1 MRRTA
6 LRAGKS
12 FPFHAARERVARSPP
27 RRKKP
32 FSLRLPIHAP
42 SFPRIDMG
50 EGGEAMRGKG
60 AFLRGAAVLM
70 GGTLLLRLS
79 GILFRSYICL
89 RIGDA
94 GMGLYQLIFSLFALA
109 VTACTSGLGLAVTRL
124 AAEGGGALG
133 TLRRCVLLA
142 LSASLLAG
150 GALWAG
156 SEPLALSV
164 LGSEL
169 AVRPLRIL
177 ACGLPFMACCA
188 CLKGW
193 FLAEQRP
200 GIPTAADVLEQAVS
214 IGAGLALLNSLPPL
228 EALMLGSTLG
238 EAASFTL
245 TGLCFLRC
253 ARGRKRGT
261 PAPLRGILRIAVPV
275 VSSSFTR
282 SGLSSLEN
290 LLVPRGFRL
299 HGADLA
305 DSLSQYGRMQA
316 VAMPVIL
323 FPAALV
329 TSMCQLLIPK
339 LAFAASRGDKETIRN
354 TAGRAIR
361 FTLAFSFFI
370 TTLLIVFADPLCRFF
385 FQSAEAGNL
394 LRIMAPIVPLMYVD
408 SVVDGMLKGL
418 DQQLF
423 AFRCNLADSLLRVAA
438 VAVFLPL
445 WGMAGYAAVLF
456 FSEIFNASLS
466 IYRLLRVTELDADPV
481 TWVLLPAVG
490 AALLYYLLVLLPFV
504 G

>member
-1 MRRTA
+1 
-6 LRAGKS
+6 
-12 FPFHAARERVARSPP
+12 
-27 RRKKP
+27 
-32 FSLRLPIHAP
+32 
-42 SFPRIDMG
+42 
-50 EGGEAMRGKG
+50 
-60 AFLRGAAVLM
+60 M

-124 AAEGGGALG
+124 AAEGRRARDAAAVRAAGALRKPPGRRGALG
-133 TLRRCVLLA
+133 RIGTSGAFGARQRTCGASSADSGVRTSVYGVLR
-142 LSASLLAG
+142 LSEG
-150 GALWAG
+150 AG
-156 SEPLALSV
+156 SS
-164 LGSEL
+164 
-169 AVRPLRIL
+169 RT
-177 ACGLPFMACCA
+177 
-188 CLKGW
+188 
-193 FLAEQRP
+193 QRP

-245 TGLCFLRC
+245 TGLCSLRC

-305 DSLSQYGRMQA
+305 GLAFAAYGRMQA

-339 LAFAASRGDKETIRN
+339 LA
-354 TAGRAIR
+354 
-361 FTLAFSFFI
+361 
-370 TTLLIVFADPLCRFF
+370 LCR
-385 FQSAEAGNL
+385 
-394 LRIMAPIVPLMYVD
+394 
-408 SVVDGMLKGL
+408 
-418 DQQLF
+418 
-423 AFRCNLADSLLRVAA
+423 VARRQ
-438 VAVFLPL
+438 
-445 WGMAGYAAVLF
+445 G
-456 FSEIFNASLS
+456 
-466 IYRLLRVTELDADPV
+466 DDPEHRG
-481 TWVLLPAVG
+481 PR
-490 AALLYYLLVLLPFV
+490 
-504 G
+504 

>member
-1 MRRTA
+1 M
-6 LRAGKS
+6 
-12 FPFHAARERVARSPP
+12 
-27 RRKKP
+27 
-32 FSLRLPIHAP
+32 
-42 SFPRIDMG
+42 
-50 EGGEAMRGKG
+50 
-60 AFLRGAAVLM
+60 
-70 GGTLLLRLS
+70 
-79 GILFRSYICL
+79 
-89 RIGDA
+89 
-94 GMGLYQLIFSLFALA
+94 
-109 VTACTSGLGLAVTRL
+109 
-124 AAEGGGALG
+124 
-133 TLRRCVLLA
+133 A

-177 ACGLPFMACCA
+177 ACGLPCMACCA

-354 TAGRAIR
+354 AAGRAIR

-423 AFRCNLADSLLRVAA
+423 AFRCNLAAVSYTHLTLPTNSRV
-438 VAVFLPL
+438 
-445 WGMAGYAAVLF
+445 
-456 FSEIFNASLS
+456 
-466 IYRLLRVTELDADPV
+466 
-481 TWVLLPAVG
+481 
-490 AALLYYLLVLLPFV
+490 
-504 G
+504 